1 MWLPQD
7 PHGSPGSPFQVTP
20 LLTFLPVLHKRSE
33 MHICGQPCRGS
44 RYSVHTP
51 PQAGPL
57 GHLRQALKAGSE
69 SCEWEILG
77 FYMLGA
83 CLWGGA
89 GVLQVLHG
97 DIALALPTFHT
108 STLSPSL
115 RVMNCH
121 SGNSFLTTVC
131 GAYNKG
137 YLNNIKASSHLWVS
151 LRRNESLAQD

>member
-1 MWLPQD
+1 
-7 PHGSPGSPFQVTP
+7 
-20 LLTFLPVLHKRSE
+20 

-108 STLSPSL
+108 LPRSMVRKGRGLLPGHQPL
-115 RVMNCH
+115 V
-121 SGNSFLTTVC
+121 TV
-131 GAYNKG
+131 
-137 YLNNIKASSHLWVS
+137 
-151 LRRNESLAQD
+151 